1 MILDKQ
7 AWLCSVRARPV
18 EEPEGAGGW
27 LGPKQ
32 RLADEHGVPGSGG
45 GGCQRPP
52 PAPGMA
58 STAQPLG
65 MMREW
70 LFSHSK

>member
-45 GGCQRPP
+45 GRLSETS
-52 PAPGMA
+52 A
-58 STAQPLG
+58 SPRDG
-65 MMREW
+65 
-70 LFSHSK
+70 